1 MCEKLKRASSIG
13 NQECVEAILN
23 RFEDTESR
31 DPAISSKLLHY
42 AVEKGDYDLVNS
54 LIKNDANVN
63 IQDRNNKTALH
74 YAVSSYGDIQ
84 NVNKMVMLLVE
95 SGAKIDTQDSDG
107 KTALHYAAAS
117 NKDEIVRL
125 LLKEGAN
132 EEIKDKSGKT
142 FLDMVASGTKSF
154 LLNVLHPGGLLHH
167 AAKEGN
173 IDRAKRLLA
182 KGKDVNAKNSHRES
196 PLSVAIQNNRLKIVK
211 LFLEERAK
219 IGKEEVNKAIG
230 AGNLEVIELLVSKD
244 AVITEKAIQY
254 ARGVYEKC
262 EEDKKQAHSSVLTFL
277 VDIHNEQ
284 LFKKAIEQGDLKKIK
299 SYVDKGTVISGEII
313 QCARDACKIC
323 REDKKQAHLSVL
335 TFLMKTSKD
344 QFKEAIKLG
353 NLERVKLFVEKGA
366 VITEKIIQYVQNAYE
381 KYKEGRVCISQY
393 PDGMKAEERNRTE
406 ILNFLKD
413 NVRSNSNLV
422 NETATSSQVVNEE
435 DNNQSENP
443 GLESAGSK
451 QPQENVDK
459 GKNIMNNEEASIEE
473 AIGNNYR
480 RGKMSK
486 NKKSIKQ
493 GLFIDVIYDVKRMK
507 NFLESN
513 DDKLVLKKALNQ
525 VNTELT
531 KKENTRGLDLAKK
544 NIRIN
549 QKKRLTEAKE
559 LLTEKI
565 SNIEMNAK
573 TAASSVNDVS
583 ATTSSQAAPVS
594 EDVSQDIRSE
604 ILVPSSSVSPDV
616 GNVSTAENINDNM
629 VASENSGQVND
640 VQSGDEQPDSPPLSP
655 QSSASGDVEDTEA
668 SANAA
673 VTIPKKVDS
682 LVSDKDV
689 TDGSDNEFVKVS
701 PPPEDNTHSPQSIRV
716 RDSFG
721 YTPLKV
727 AHERNIT
734 VKTRNAQNLQSAVL
748 SSQQLASLNV
758 IEIFNKHGREDFTP
772 LKLTVQEF
780 LNNGISEIQLPASNG
795 CITFNLN
802 VINEASPEELQNI
815 VKVLTD
821 LYKNGALN
829 DRTRNAIG
837 TGAQDDIDGHRLSEE
852 DPIPTPTPAPT
863 PNLTPNPIPTPTP
876 EPTPQTTPALKP
888 TLIPSVANNK
898 SEQVNDTQTNGK
910 LPNNPGNGSITAA
923 QNTQKSKWPTVA
935 TWTLAVAGVV
945 SGVAITVYL
954 EMLAAGI
961 AVGACCLVAAPVI
974 YYCTPKSSV
983 ENSNVET
990 VKTAE
995 LIAQ

>member
-1 MCEKLKRASSIG
+1 MVDIINKAKNGDYTNLDEVMGNIKEEKDDIPINPDLKDLKDFCSQQLNLTAQTDHERVRKVLIEKIYKKENGTVKELVLLAIAANDTLVERCVKMHEGILFTQDEDLDRLLLGAGGQGYIKALLEFLEEKQSRVLSWNNICEKLKRASSIG

-42 AVEKGDYDLVNS
+42 AVEKGDYDLVDS
-54 LIKNDANVN
+54 LIKNGADVN

-142 FLDMVASGTKSF
+142 FLGMVASETKSF

-182 KGKDVNAKNSHRES
+182 KGKGVNAKNSHRES

-244 AVITEKAIQY
+244 AVITKKDIQY
-254 ARGVYEKC
+254 ARNVYTNCEK
-262 EEDKKQAHSSVLTFL
+262 DKKQAHSSVLTFL

-284 LFKKAIEQGDLKKIK
+284 LLKKAIEQGDLKKIK
-299 SYVDKGTVISGEII
+299 SYVKKGTVISGEII

-323 REDKKQAHLSVL
+323 KEDKKQAHLSVL

-344 QFKEAIKLG
+344 QFKEAIESS
-353 NLERVKLFVEKGA
+353 NLERVKLFVGKGA
-366 VITEKIIQYVQNAYE
+366 VITKEIIQRVELFYNMR
-381 KYKEGRVCISQY
+381 KKERVYIANY
-393 PDGMKAEERNRTE
+393 PGGMKAEKQNRTG

-451 QPQENVDK
+451 RLQENVMSN
-459 GKNIMNNEEASIEE
+459 GKASIEE

-594 EDVSQDIRSE
+594 EDVAQDIRSE

-701 PPPEDNTHSPQSIRV
+701 PPPEDNTHSPQPIRV
-716 RDSFG
+716 QGSSG

-727 AHERNIT
+727 VHARDII
-734 VKTRNAQNLQSAVL
+734 VKTRNTQNLQVATSGVQQAAL
-748 SSQQLASLNV
+748 SGKTLSKLFRNNTNEFTIGRTIREYLNT
-758 IEIFNKHGREDFTP
+758 GR
-772 LKLTVQEF
+772 
-780 LNNGISEIQLPASNG
+780 SEI
-795 CITFNLN
+795 
-802 VINEASPEELQNI
+802 
-815 VKVLTD
+815 
-821 LYKNGALN
+821 
-829 DRTRNAIG
+829 
-837 TGAQDDIDGHRLSEE
+837 
-852 DPIPTPTPAPT
+852 
-863 PNLTPNPIPTPTP
+863 
-876 EPTPQTTPALKP
+876 
-888 TLIPSVANNK
+888 
-898 SEQVNDTQTNGK
+898 
-910 LPNNPGNGSITAA
+910 
-923 QNTQKSKWPTVA
+923 
-935 TWTLAVAGVV
+935 
-945 SGVAITVYL
+945 
-954 EMLAAGI
+954 
-961 AVGACCLVAAPVI
+961 
-974 YYCTPKSSV
+974 
-983 ENSNVET
+983 
-990 VKTAE
+990 
-995 LIAQ
+995 